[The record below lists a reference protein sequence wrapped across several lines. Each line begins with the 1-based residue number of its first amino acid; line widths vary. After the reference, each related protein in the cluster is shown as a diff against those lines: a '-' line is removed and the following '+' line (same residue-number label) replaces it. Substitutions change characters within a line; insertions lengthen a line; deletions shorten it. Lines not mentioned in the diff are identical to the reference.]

1 MNSIAI
7 TSPVWKFRPVYWSIL
22 GFFTDGKSV
31 LDIVPLHQT
40 LLKRI
45 FLDINIVHGVKP
57 YKMCQTLEVPIRI
70 DEYFLILIE
79 EESIPR
85 RSVVYMVFSKG
96 VAE

>member
-1 MNSIAI
+1 
-7 TSPVWKFRPVYWSIL
+7 
-22 GFFTDGKSV
+22 
-31 LDIVPLHQT
+31 
-40 LLKRI
+40 
-45 FLDINIVHGVKP
+45 
-57 YKMCQTLEVPIRI
+57 MCQTLEVPIRI